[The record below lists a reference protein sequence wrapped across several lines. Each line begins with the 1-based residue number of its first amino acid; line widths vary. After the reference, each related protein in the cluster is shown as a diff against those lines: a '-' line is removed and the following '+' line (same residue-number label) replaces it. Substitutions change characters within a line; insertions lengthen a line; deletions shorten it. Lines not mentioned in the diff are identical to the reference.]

1 MDYKYNELEYAK
13 EIYEKGFQSQQHLPT
28 ELRLVATYMRR
39 ILDYKPSQLREEFYK
54 WCESHIDGYNRVLYY
69 KTINSAINKATKKGS
84 CLVTI
89 QPVKI
94 YQSEIDYIMNSA
106 IINDDGCEYQYIY
119 DCKKLMFTFLVR
131 SKLNR
136 QLFEQR
142 NIDEEKNYK
151 GISFSGGQKKYTE
164 LKKMAKL
171 PQKLKIN
178 EDIIHYLYISEL
190 VTPLNS
196 GILRLNYL
204 EDLYNTVRINDLESA
219 IEIKNFDRIGWYFDF
234 YNDDEKIKKC
244 EECNTVYK
252 IKSQKDF
259 SSKYCEEC
267 AINIK
272 KEQDKI
278 ADKKYKAKIKARKAE
293 IATTLEI

>member
-39 ILDYKPSQLREEFYK
+39 ILDYKPKQLKEEFYK
-54 WCESHIDGYNRVLYY
+54 WCETNVDGYNRVLYY

-84 CLVTI
+84 CLVTVK
-89 QPVKI
+89 PVKI
-94 YQSEIDYIMNSA
+94 FQPEIDYIMNSA
-106 IINDDGCEYQYIY
+106 IVDDDGCEYQFVY
-119 DCKKLMFTFLVR
+119 DCKKLMFTFLAR

-142 NIDEEKNYK
+142 NTDEEKDYK
-151 GISFSGGQKKYTE
+151 GTSFSGGQKKYTE

-178 EDIIHYLYISEL
+178 EDIIHFLYVSKL
-190 VTPLNS
+190 VNPLNS

-204 EDLYNTVRINDLESA
+204 EALYDTVDINDLEP
-219 IEIKNFDRIGWYFDF
+219 IMEINDFDRIGWYFD
-234 YNDDEKIKKC
+234 YYHGDEKIKKC
-244 EECNTVYK
+244 EECGCLIKSKSKTCPPKYCDDCANK
-252 IKSQKDF
+252 IKKQQ
-259 SSKYCEEC
+259 
-267 AINIK
+267 K
-272 KEQDKI
+272 KEWD
-278 ADKKYKAKIKARKAE
+278 R
-293 IATTLEI
+293 LNR